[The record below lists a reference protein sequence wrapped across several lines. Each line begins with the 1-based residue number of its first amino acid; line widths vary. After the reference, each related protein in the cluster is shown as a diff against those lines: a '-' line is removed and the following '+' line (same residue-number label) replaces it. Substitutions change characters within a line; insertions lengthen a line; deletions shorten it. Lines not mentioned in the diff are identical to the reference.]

1 MHAHTHMHARTRTHK
16 HTHSGM
22 LAGGWIGDKQD
33 TDKCGV
39 NAIHILLFVINHT
52 ILLPAKKYL
61 SVNMTR
67 LYYLKCCK
75 HLRYSLWMC
84 LSLIP
89 DLLSPSPQLLAWRR
103 LLKIDWGL
111 STQVHSQ
118 TFFLMHSHTRT
129 KFSLVATEAPRPVS
143 DWCAVARVVF
153 GWHEDCRG
161 FWQCSLQISCSE
173 RSWSE

>member
-1 MHAHTHMHARTRTHK
+1 MQFIFCCLLLITQSYYLQK
-16 HTHSGM
+16 EIP
-22 LAGGWIGDKQD
+22 LCQYDK
-33 TDKCGV
+33 T
-39 NAIHILLFVINHT
+39 
-52 ILLPAKKYL
+52 
-61 SVNMTR
+61 
-67 LYYLKCCK
+67 LYYLKCYK
-75 HLRYSLWMC
+75 RLRCSLWMY
-84 LSLIP
+84 LIP
-89 DLLSPSPQLLAWRR
+89 DLLSSSPQLLAWRS

-111 STQVHSQ
+111 STQVHSLAVKEKKCHPQ
-118 TFFLMHSHTRT
+118 TFFLMHSHTHT